1 MRFQFLHQIRH
12 FFFNTAL
19 HFLYL
24 RAISFDTVCSS
35 QDLIAFIENSSAEV
49 SPTDVL
55 NGNNKWP
62 IYDPGILTIDDVAW
76 FEAS

>member
-35 QDLIAFIENSSAEV
+35 QDLIAFIENSASEV
-49 SPTDVL
+49 SSADVL
-55 NGNNKWP
+55 YGNNERP
-62 IYDPGILTIDDVAW
+62 IYDPGIFTIDDVAG